1 LQSRRRAAR
10 GRPRRRDF
18 AIRGGRRDELHETGA
33 ADRPRRVSER
43 DPAER
48 LGDAPVAQP
57 AAWPEGTDRLNGEGG
72 GPWVSASLSMFE
84 RKSAVRL
91 TRRGVCTMARWRNGC
106 RSLRSSAI
114 TTARSRCRNGSR
126 KTKVSSDLRDKKIAP
141 VHCTGA
147 EW

>member
-1 LQSRRRAAR
+1 
-10 GRPRRRDF
+10 
-18 AIRGGRRDELHETGA
+18 
-33 ADRPRRVSER
+33 
-43 DPAER
+43 
-48 LGDAPVAQP
+48 
-57 AAWPEGTDRLNGEGG
+57 
-72 GPWVSASLSMFE
+72 SLSMFE

-147 EW
+147 EWEVPENSKLLTTDSVSHGRADVATSQSQISNFDPLISRLAGPLEPGDRAAFRAAAENALIGCSGEGQAYRTLRDLWRG